1 MNADNSIGFGLLQV
15 AAIMS
20 HHADQTLQSN
30 LNFGYSQ
37 YKILSVIIEAGRYR
51 QVDIAGILGQTEASI
66 SRQIKLMESDELVKI
81 KLNANNRREHLVY
94 VTLKGARRYEKATRV
109 LNHLFQPIFNTL
121 SENQLIGLGQSLSQ
135 IRIHLDNQ

>member
-94 VTLKGARRYEKATRV
+94 VTLKVQEDMKKLQEYSIIYFNQYST
-109 LNHLFQPIFNTL
+109 HLV
-121 SENQLIGLGQSLSQ
+121 
-135 IRIHLDNQ
+135 RIS